1 MGLDNSASYGL
12 SAWWMP
18 EEAGLIPSVSTG
30 FGVTYLDDTTAAGV
44 DIDYELY
51 SWYVG
56 LEWDDVFTDGNSLGL
71 AFGQPTWVGKVSGD
85 GNTNAEDTPGYAWE
99 LFYKF
104 QVTDNITVTP
114 AVTWLTKPYSN
125 DAANDNVD
133 AFSGLIK
140 TTFKF

>member
-1 MGLDNSASYGL
+1 
-12 SAWWMP
+12 MP

-30 FGVTYLDDTTAAGV
+30 FGVTYLEDNDN
-44 DIDYELY
+44 DYELY

-71 AFGQPTWVGKVSGD
+71 AFGQPTWIGKVSGD
-85 GNTNAEDTPGYAWE
+85 EGALGNVEDTPGYAWE

-114 AVTWLTKPYSN
+114 ALTWLTRPYSD
-125 DAANDNVD
+125 DAANDHVD
-133 AFSGLIK
+133 AISGLVK

>member
-1 MGLDNSASYGL
+1 
-12 SAWWMP
+12 MP
-18 EEAGLIPSVSTG
+18 EESGLIPSVSTG
-30 FGVTYLDDTTAAGV
+30 FGVTYIDTDNLGVDDT
-44 DIDYELY
+44 DIELY

-56 LEWDDVFTDGNSLGL
+56 LEWDDVFTDGNSLGF

-85 GNTNAEDTPGYAWE
+85 DGALGNVEDTPGYAWE

-114 AVTWLTKPYSN
+114 AVTWLTKPFSN
-125 DAANDNVD
+125 NTELDEVD
-133 AFSGLIK
+133 AVSGIIK